1 MKAIYQKPITEIMF
15 VSSGAIM
22 LTVSGGGQ
30 QIVTNGGDT
39 QSAGITSGDSRRFD
53 LWAEDEDEE

>member
-1 MKAIYQKPITEIMF
+1 
-15 VSSGAIM
+15 M